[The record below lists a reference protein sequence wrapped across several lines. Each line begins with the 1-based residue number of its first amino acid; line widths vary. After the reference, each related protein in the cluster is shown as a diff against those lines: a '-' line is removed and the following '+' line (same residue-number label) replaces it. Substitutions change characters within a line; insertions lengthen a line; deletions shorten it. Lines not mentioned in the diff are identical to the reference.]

1 MIELP
6 RPLVS
11 VEWMVAHP
19 ADASL
24 RIVDCRFDPSS
35 PTAGRHEYLAGHI
48 PGAVYMSL
56 DDDLSASH
64 GAGRHPLPS
73 PADFA
78 ATLGAAGIGND
89 AAVVAYDA
97 SGGAYAARLWWMLQ
111 ALGHAAVAVLN
122 GGWQAWLHAG
132 GAVEAGDVNV
142 QPVRYEAPG
151 KWSGTV
157 DRNEVEQRLGSMRL
171 LDARAAER
179 YRGEVEPLDPV
190 AGHIPTAHNMP
201 WTGNL
206 RPDGR
211 FLDAVDLAARYA
223 GAAGAV
229 VYCGSGVTACHDLL
243 AMEVA
248 GIGDGVLFPGSW
260 SDWCTSGG
268 EVALGSE
275 PGVPTR

>member
-6 RPLVS
+6 RPLVTA
-11 VEWMVAHP
+11 EWLVAHI
-19 ADASL
+19 ADTAL
-24 RIVDCRFDPSS
+24 RIVDCHFDLSS
-35 PTAGRHEYLAGHI
+35 PTAGRHQYLAGHI
-48 PGAVYMSL
+48 PGAVYLSL
-56 DDDLSASH
+56 DDDLSVSH
-64 GAGRHPLPS
+64 GAGRHPLPR

-78 ATLGAAGIGND
+78 ATLGAVGIDND
-89 AAVVAYDA
+89 DAVVAYDG
-97 SGGAYAARLWWMLQ
+97 SGGSHASRLWWMLR
-111 ALGHAAVAVLN
+111 ALGHGAVAVLD

-132 GAVEAGDVNV
+132 GTVEAGD
-142 QPVRYEAPG
+142 PRFDKVRYEAPVT
-151 KWSGTV
+151 WSGTV
-157 DRNEVEQRLGSMRL
+157 DRNEVEQRLGTVML

-179 YRGEVEPLDPV
+179 YRGESEPLDPV
-190 AGHIPTAHNMP
+190 AGHIPTAHNLP

-211 FLDAVDLAARYA
+211 FLDATDLSARYA
-223 GAAGAV
+223 GTAGAV

-248 GIGDGVLFPGSW
+248 GVGDGVLYPGSW